1 MHHAYCHRA
10 QLQGKGVKTMLD
22 EGALASL
29 ARIVGR
35 ENVLADADSL
45 DRYTGDALA
54 PSRAFGAEDAFQ
66 RLADVVARPG
76 SVAEVSQVVRWA
88 NQRRIPVIPYGGG
101 TGVMGGVVPAQG
113 GLVLD
118 VKRMNR
124 ILSVD
129 PDSLTVQ
136 AEAGAVLGDLES
148 ALAEYGLMI
157 GHDPYSVPI
166 ATVAGT
172 ISTNGVGYRAC
183 AHGPM
188 GEQVVGLEA
197 VLPNGRVIET
207 RDVPKYSSGPNLN
220 HLFIGAEGAFGVI
233 TRATLRVFRLPECQ
247 QFASVG
253 FDCFEDG
260 FNAASELLA
269 LGIRPALLDLTEEDG
284 DVTLHLLFEG
294 FAEGVAAQAQ
304 RAAAVCDAAG
314 GCSLGT
320 EPTEEYWA
328 ARRDSAVSYR
338 QTALG
343 QPRRVRWNR
352 WRRRRGFDYLHLALP
367 ASRVLEY
374 RRRAG
379 EILESEGIAVVEYAI
394 WSRPELFSM
403 LIAPESG
410 DPAEAR
416 QRLARNVDRVL
427 KLAQDLGGA
436 MEYCHGVG
444 VKLNHLLA
452 RELGV
457 GHDVVRQLKQTLDPN
472 NIMNPGKLA
481 L

>member
-1 MHHAYCHRA
+1 
-10 QLQGKGVKTMLD
+10 MLD
-22 EGALASL
+22 DSALASL
-29 ARIVGR
+29 ARIVGA

-45 DRYTGDALA
+45 DRYTGDSLS
-54 PSRAFGAEDAFQ
+54 PSRAFGAEDAFE

-76 SVAEVSQVVRWA
+76 CTAEVSQVVSWA
-88 NQRRIPVIPYGGG
+88 NEHKVPVIPYGGG
-101 TGVMGGVVPAQG
+101 TGVMGAVVPALG
-113 GLVLD
+113 GVVLD
-118 VKRMNR
+118 MKRMNR
-124 ILSVD
+124 VIEVD
-129 PDSLTVQ
+129 DASLTAKV
-136 AEAGAVLGDLES
+136 EAGMVLGDLE
-148 ALAEYGLMI
+148 AILAEYRLMI

-183 AHGPM
+183 AYGPM

-197 VLPNGRVIET
+197 VLPDGRVIET

-220 HLFIGAEGAFGVI
+220 HLFIGAEGVFGVI
-233 TRATLRVFRLPECQ
+233 TRATIRVFRIPECR

-269 LGIRPALLDLTEEDG
+269 LGIRPALLDLTEEDD

-294 FAEGVAAQAQ
+294 FTEGVTAQAQ
-304 RAAAVCDAAG
+304 RAAVVCAAAG
-314 GCSLGT
+314 GYSLGT

-328 ARRDSAVSYR
+328 VRRDSAENYKL
-338 QTALG
+338 TALG

-374 RRRAG
+374 RRQAG
-379 EILESEGIAVVEYAI
+379 EILASQGIAVTEYAI

-403 LIAPESG
+403 LILPESG

-416 QRLARNVDRVL
+416 QRLAHTVDRVL
-427 KLAQDLGGA
+427 KLAQDMGGA

-452 RELGV
+452 RELGM
-457 GHDVVRQLKQTLDPN
+457 GHDVIRQLKQTLDPN
-472 NIMNPGKLA
+472 NIMNPGKLG